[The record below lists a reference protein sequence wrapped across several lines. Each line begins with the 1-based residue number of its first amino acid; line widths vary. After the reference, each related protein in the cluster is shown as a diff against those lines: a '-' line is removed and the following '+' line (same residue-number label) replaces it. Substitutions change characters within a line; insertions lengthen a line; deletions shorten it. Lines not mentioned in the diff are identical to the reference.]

1 MSFFAQQFLQM
12 FRPDVNS
19 STTYTLQL
27 LDNGTDVQNATEAG
41 GEAVWHICLS
51 VYIHTIDYGRPVQD
65 LDVEYAMSLA
75 TNVSTT
81 FLSVGD
87 LPPTSDDFVDFLLD
101 AANFILGLPI
111 VPQTVTTS
119 YGLNENLVS
128 EKLAK

>member
-1 MSFFAQQFLQM
+1 M
-12 FRPDVNS
+12 
-19 STTYTLQL
+19 
-27 LDNGTDVQNATEAG
+27 G
-41 GEAVWHICLS
+41 
-51 VYIHTIDYGRPVQD
+51 
-65 LDVEYAMSLA
+65 LA

-87 LPPTSDDFVDFLLD
+87 LPPTSEDFVEFLLN

-128 EKLAK
+128 ERLAK